1 MAIGERRFGPLL
13 TKLVIV
19 GLLTLGMLWPLSKV
33 QSLIDDRQQLQQQ
46 AYTRVANAWGGQQII
61 GGPIL
66 SVPTQEM
73 TTVLNPATNEREPLW
88 KAGSPIRLLSEKLR
102 IENTVRVEM
111 RSKGI
116 YSTPVYVSQVVISG
130 EFAAAAVQSALL
142 VPAAQRV
149 LPSQAQLDLPLSGLK
164 SLRAVERFEFAGRSL
179 RPQSGQIAELAALTV
194 PLDLSALESGVTLPF
209 RIELEVAG
217 SDSLRFLPLGAA
229 TTVTAVANW
238 PHPDFNGE
246 FLPVSRE
253 ITAAGFKAQ
262 WKVLQ
267 LNRGIPQQWRGDA
280 VSAKSLCAAA
290 FGFALFQPADL
301 YTRNYRAVRYGIL
314 FVAITFLCFFA
325 WEHVSRELRLHPMQ
339 YLLVG
344 LALATFYLLLV
355 ALSEHVGFALAY
367 AVAAAALV
375 LLITIYIAGATG
387 RRLAAAAIGAGLSIA
402 YGLLFLILLSED
414 YALLLG
420 ALLVFGVLA
429 GLMLAT
435 RRLDWGAVG
444 RPDSG

>member
-1 MAIGERRFGPLL
+1 MAIGERRFGLLL
-13 TKLVIV
+13 TKSVLV

-46 AYTRVANAWGGQQII
+46 AYARVANAWGGQQII

-73 TTVLNPATNEREPLW
+73 TIVLNRATDEREQLW
-88 KAGSPIRLLSEKLR
+88 KAASPIRLLSEKLR
-102 IENTVRVEM
+102 IESTVRVEM

-130 EFAAAAVQSALL
+130 EFTAAAVHSTLI

-149 LPSQAQLDLPLSGLK
+149 LPSQAQLDLPLTGLK

-194 PLDLSALESGVTLPF
+194 PLDLSALEAGVALPF

-246 FLPVSRE
+246 FLPVSRD

-280 VSAKSLCAAA
+280 VSATTLCATA

-375 LLITIYIAGATG
+375 LLITIYIASATG
-387 RRLAAAAIGAGLSIA
+387 RRTAAVAIGAGLSIA

-444 RPDSG
+444 RPGSG